1 MGGNSW
7 KLAHGEAS
15 GATDAHR
22 PSSCAAEAP
31 GRSLRASARQARR
44 RRCRGI
50 PKPQRSRRLY
60 RSHAHFRVPVAL
72 KDPGAGCLQG
82 ARRSFRSP
90 DPRRVPIRRVPCLLA
105 SLQAVTAPAWLAI
118 DADVVVT
125 EARIVGSGFGRWP
138 PAGHR
143 IAGRRTRT
151 ERRHVPPGLGGLLA
165 SRVARAKGIAFSG
178 YFSLSVFS
186 RPAGL
191 IAAYMVHDGDR
202 PAVG

>member
-1 MGGNSW
+1 M
-7 KLAHGEAS
+7 
-15 GATDAHR
+15 
-22 PSSCAAEAP
+22 
-31 GRSLRASARQARR
+31 ASARQRR

-151 ERRHVPPGLGGLLA
+151 ERRHVPQVWAGPSGQSRCPRKGHCFLGVFQLERVLSSCWA
-165 SRVARAKGIAFSG
+165 VSRSGRDAPYGRESSGCARRGIRFDARA
-178 YFSLSVFS
+178 SV
-186 RPAGL
+186 RAW
-191 IAAYMVHDGDR
+191 AER
-202 PAVG
+202 